1 MQIAGTRIFIELN
14 VNLLVMKKGIGPIPS
29 RENLALVQS
38 QDFAVVPRHLLGG
51 A

>member
-14 VNLLVMKKGIGPIPS
+14 VNLLVMKQGPIPS

-38 QDFAVVPRHLLGG
+38 QDFHVVPGHLLGG